1 MYKSLVE
8 NENVNVHDDYNHKL
22 QVYNN
27 KMAKINADLEYAKMV
42 EIKLEPVIKEDINAD
57 FQENLLNDVND
68 LKVNKNDVKIEQNN
82 IIEKNDIE
90 EKM

>member
-1 MYKSLVE
+1 MITPFAEIAFSSVYQEINPEYGTLCNTE
-8 NENVNVHDDYNHKL
+8 NFV
-22 QVYNN
+22 
-27 KMAKINADLEYAKMV
+27 EYANKI

-68 LKVNKNDVKIEQNN
+68 LKVNKNDIKIEQNN